1 MHFAVP
7 STLTTNQVQTNFE
20 QKPIQNEFIGN
31 FDLILDGEFGDLF
44 LIGLL
49 DEAGEDCLDL
59 RLLTVLLG
67 GGDFLVPMLD
77 GSQYTSQSQVSTTG
91 ISGLNSLF

>member
-49 DEAGEDCLDL
+49 DEAAKIALIFVFSPFSLVAVTFLFQCWMDL
-59 RLLTVLLG
+59 RKLHNPKYPQQGYLG
-67 GGDFLVPMLD
+67 
-77 GSQYTSQSQVSTTG
+77 
-91 ISGLNSLF
+91 